1 MRGIVGQA
9 PISIFT
15 YGLDL
20 RIGDC
25 SEEFARSHGA
35 RREDVLGMDLRYA
48 SRSDLPALSRALQG
62 EEASFEGTVGWP
74 ESTAAQ
80 WVRER
85 VFPLLDDE
93 GRIIGGAAVVLERR
107 AEPDDEGAQERV
119 PGHDPITGLP
129 DRRLLM
135 DRLRMAVNQAER
147 GSTLSVVA
155 LDIGRT
161 KEVTATV
168 GLLAGERL
176 HQMVGEHL
184 VPFIRRSDSF
194 GCLGEDLFAIV
205 VPGMRNVGQV
215 VAMTS
220 RLLSVFDGQ
229 WDVDGHQLVLSP
241 GVGVATYPEDGTDAE
256 TLLAHAVGVA
266 FRAAREDP
274 SRPHLFSADRHAEAR
289 ERLALEVDLRR
300 AVEREEFVLHYQPQV
315 VSDGETLRI
324 SGFEALLRW
333 QHPVRGLV
341 PPGAFVPIAEQ
352 TRLILPLGV
361 WVLRAACRQLAE
373 WNAAGLPRV
382 RMSVNLSAPQL
393 EMGDMVD
400 HVREA
405 VTDFDLDPSTVE
417 LELTERVAFVDE
429 EATRRTLGGLKEI
442 GTRIALDD
450 YGTGYSSAYLL
461 ATMAFDTLKIDR
473 SFVAGLHLPSREK
486 MVTEA
491 IIGLAHRM
499 GLTVVAE
506 GVETEEQLEAVT
518 SIGAD
523 EVQGFYFSRPVPAA
537 DAELLLRD
545 GLSRPDRPVL
555 RTDR

>member
-1 MRGIVGQA
+1 MRDVVDQA
-9 PISIFT
+9 LISIFS

-20 RIGDC
+20 RISDC
-25 SEEFARSHGA
+25 SLQFAQSHGA

-48 SRSDLPALSRALQG
+48 SRSDLPALAKALQG

-74 ESTAAQ
+74 ESTEAH
-80 WVRER
+80 WIRER
-85 VFPLLDDE
+85 IFPLLDDE
-93 GRIIGGAAVVLERR
+93 GRIIGGAAVVLERHE
-107 AEPDDEGAQERV
+107 EPEGDRV
-119 PGHDPITGLP
+119 PKRVLGHDPLTGLP

-135 DRLRMAVNQAER
+135 DGLRVAVNQAER

-161 KEVTATV
+161 KEITATV

-184 VPFIRRSDSF
+184 APFIRRSDSF
-194 GCLGEDLFAIV
+194 GCLGQDLFAIV

-220 RLLSVFDGQ
+220 RLLSVFDGR
-229 WDVDGHQLVLSP
+229 WNVDGHDLVLSP
-241 GVGVATYPEDGTDAE
+241 GVGVATYPEDGADAE

-274 SRPHLFSADRHAEAR
+274 SRPRLFSADRHSAAR
-289 ERLALEVDLRR
+289 ERLVLEVDLRR

-333 QHPVRGLV
+333 QHPTRGLV

-373 WNAAGLPRV
+373 WNAAGLPPV

-393 EMGDMVD
+393 ELGDMVD

-405 VTDFDLDPSTVE
+405 VTEFDLDPATVE
-417 LELTERVAFVDE
+417 LELTERVALVDE
-429 EATRRTLGGLKEI
+429 EATRRTLDGFKKI

-450 YGTGYSSAYLL
+450 YGTGYSSASLL
-461 ATMAFDTLKIDR
+461 ATMAFDKLKIDR
-473 SFVAGLHLPSREK
+473 SFVARIHQPSRER

-491 IIGLAHRM
+491 SIGLARRM

-518 SIGAD
+518 HIGAD

-537 DAELLLRD
+537 DAEFLLRE
-545 GLSRPDRPVL
+545 GLSLPDRPTP
-555 RTDR
+555 RSAR